1 MQPIPYWR
9 LSSFYLFYFA
19 LLGST
24 APFLALYF
32 DHLGFSPARIGE
44 LVAIPMLMRCV
55 APNLWGWL
63 GDRTGQRLLIVRLGA
78 LCTLATF
85 ALIFFGKSYA
95 WLALVMALHAFFWH
109 AVLPQFEVITL
120 AHLHG
125 QTSRYSQVRLWGSIG
140 FILTVVGLGRLFEW
154 LSLDIYP
161 VALVTIMAGIVAAS
175 LWVPNA
181 QPVEQGGR
189 SGTGGFLQQLRAP
202 GVIAFYA
209 CVALMQLS
217 HGPYYTFLTLHL
229 EHLGYTRGAIGLLWA
244 LGVVAEVLM
253 FMVMSRLFA
262 RFSVQRVL
270 LVSFLLAALRWLLLG
285 NLAQEPAVLIFAQLL
300 HAAQQQPHQQHRLA
314 GLQRGRHQR
323 GQIAVQLLQFRLQ
336 PAADLVE
343 IEADV
348 VLVQVVGRTDQ
359 LRRRKV
365 AFGQQDAVLHLAGV
379 GHDDEQDAFV
389 RQAQEFDLADAR
401 QLAARRD
408 DDAGEAGELRQQL
421 RRLIDQ
427 QPRIGR
433 AQFTFQFADLAG
445 LQRLHRQQR
454 VDEEAVAARR
464 RDAAG
469 RGVRAGDVAHV
480 LKVGHDIAD
489 GRRRQVEAGVLR
501 QRARTHRLAVGDVA
515 LDQGLEQQSR
525 SIFKHG
531 AGGGIRILMRLRR
544 LILEQ
549 RRRVGAVS
557 APILT
562 QPPSHRR
569 AVDDGSGLCGLIRR

>member
-1 MQPIPYWR
+1 MPAIPYWR

-44 LVAIPMLMRCV
+44 LVAIPMLMRCI

-78 LCTLATF
+78 LSTLATF

-125 QTSRYSQVRLWGSIG
+125 QTARYSQVRLWGSIG

-181 QPVEQGGR
+181 QPVEQGER
-189 SGTGGFLQQLRAP
+189 SGAGGFVQQLRAP

-229 EHLGYTRGAIGLLWA
+229 EHLGYSRSAIGLLWA

-270 LVSFLLAALRWLLLG
+270 LASFLLAALRWLLLG

-300 HAAQQQPHQQHRLA
+300 HAATFGCFH
-314 GLQRGRHQR
+314 
-323 GQIAVQLLQFRLQ
+323 
-336 PAADLVE
+336 AAS
-343 IEADV
+343 I
-348 VLVQVVGRTDQ
+348 
-359 LRRRKV
+359 
-365 AFGQQDAVLHLAGV
+365 
-379 GHDDEQDAFV
+379 AFV
-389 RQAQEFDLADAR
+389 QASFGAR
-401 QLAARRD
+401 QQGQGQALYAALSGTGGALGALYSGYSWKLLGPTFTFGMASAAALAA
-408 DDAGEAGELRQQL
+408 
-421 RRLIDQ
+421 
-427 QPRIGR
+427 
-433 AQFTFQFADLAG
+433 
-445 LQRLHRQQR
+445 
-454 VDEEAVAARR
+454 AVI
-464 RDAAG
+464 
-469 RGVRAGDVAHV
+469 
-480 LKVGHDIAD
+480 IALCS
-489 GRRRQVEAGVLR
+489 QST
-501 QRARTHRLAVGDVA
+501 RTR
-515 LDQGLEQQSR
+515 
-525 SIFKHG
+525 
-531 AGGGIRILMRLRR
+531 
-544 LILEQ
+544 
-549 RRRVGAVS
+549 
-557 APILT
+557 P
-562 QPPSHRR
+562 
-569 AVDDGSGLCGLIRR
+569 